1 LLQDAI
7 VERETNAWEDVS
19 EEHVL
24 FVQEKNAKER
34 KDVSE
39 LELEDT
45 ENFTVEWELEDI
57 EDTTEDITEKTED
70 TSEDTENTEDTTEE
84 ITENSEDI
92 EDTTEE

>member
-1 LLQDAI
+1 
-7 VERETNAWEDVS
+7 VEERTDLAESELSNKSEEEKEAGEEDPWEHVDVEEKQNVQENAW

-24 FVQEKNAKER
+24 FVQEKNAEER

-57 EDTTEDITEKTED
+57 EDTT
-70 TSEDTENTEDTTEE
+70 TEDTTEE
-84 ITENSEDI
+84 
-92 EDTTEE
+92 